1 MTRIALVGLGHIGRI
16 HVAALSQTEGLE
28 LAAGCDHD
36 PSLATVLPEGT
47 PFYSALNELF
57 AAGGFDAVVVATPN
71 QTHNAI
77 AMEALAAG
85 YHVIVEK
92 PAASSLE
99 ELDALGRLAT
109 EQGRHVYYAFHAASA
124 FEVDALVTQLGEQY
138 GRSGPITAFT
148 SRFYDPYIDAQGRLV
163 PHVQSL
169 DDCWSDSGVNAL
181 SVLDRLLPLEKLRP
195 TFRRQ
200 SGEQGSPLG
209 VLSASVGFH
218 FPVLGQDG
226 AGFGLIDTAWDQ
238 GLNYKATTLYFGHS
252 GWRIEANHSEQT
264 VTLWDPHGQ
273 ATLLCQFQGDRLLN
287 HYLGL
292 FADYSLRVNTNLSM
306 NADAAH
312 RVHAKLFEGMKRE

>member
-1 MTRIALVGLGHIGRI
+1 MTRIALVGLGHIGRV

-36 PSLATVLPEGT
+36 PSLATVLPEGM
-47 PFYSALNELF
+47 PFFSSHNELF

-85 YHVIVEK
+85 HHVIVEK
-92 PAASSLE
+92 PAASSHE
-99 ELDALGRLAT
+99 ELEALERLAA

-124 FEVDALVTQLGEQY
+124 SEVDALVAHLAEHGGQY
-138 GRSGPITAFT
+138 GPITAFT
-148 SRFYDPYIDAQGRLV
+148 SRFYDPYIDAQRGLV
-163 PHVQSL
+163 PHAQSL

-181 SVLDRLLPLEKLRP
+181 SVLDRLLPLETLRP
-195 TFRRQ
+195 IFRRQ
-200 SGEQGSPLG
+200 SGEQGLPLG
-209 VLSASVGFH
+209 ALSASVGFH
-218 FPVLGQDG
+218 FPVSRQDG
-226 AGFGLIDTAWDQ
+226 AGLGLIHTAWDQ
-238 GLNYKATTLYFGHS
+238 GLNYKATTLYFGHT

-273 ATLLCQFQGDRLLN
+273 STVMCQFQDDRLLN

-292 FADYSLRVNTNLSM
+292 FADYKQRVNANLSM

-312 RVHAKLFEGMKRE
+312 RVHAKLFEGMNR